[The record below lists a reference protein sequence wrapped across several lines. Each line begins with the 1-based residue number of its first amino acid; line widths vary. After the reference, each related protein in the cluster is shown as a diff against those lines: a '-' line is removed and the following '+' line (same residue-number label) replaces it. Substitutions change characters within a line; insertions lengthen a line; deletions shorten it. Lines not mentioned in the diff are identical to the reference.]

1 MADTGTTTE
10 VQETEAQTTTTTTD
24 ATKDPFAGLPE
35 EFAWV
40 KSDLESTRREAASRR
55 VEVRK
60 LEEQLKD
67 AKTPEDVTKA
77 VEEAAKRSTQLE
89 AELARERAARKHK
102 LDDEFLEFLTGATPE
117 QIESQAAKLAALA
130 PKVTAPKPNPR
141 GGVNPADTNLPEL
154 SGRDAWKKF
163 KGR

>member
-24 ATKDPFAGLPE
+24 TTKDPFAGLPD

-77 VEEAAKRSTQLE
+77 VEEAAKRSTELE

-130 PKVTAPKPNPR
+130 PKTVVTKSNPR
-141 GGVNPADTNLPEL
+141 GGVTPSDSSLPEL

>member
-24 ATKDPFAGLPE
+24 TTKDPFAGLPD

-77 VEEAAKRSTQLE
+77 VEEAAKRSTELE

-141 GGVNPADTNLPEL
+141 GGVTPADTNLPEL